1 MILQK
6 TSLIVLAAILT
17 GCSTI
22 GIQTSATDQA
32 ASDVRAEVR
41 RLACDG
47 FSVITYSRLDTR
59 ETKAQVQGH
68 NARLACLCAADCP
81 EKARLRLEPV
91 KDR

>member
-1 MILQK
+1 M
-6 TSLIVLAAILT
+6 LT

-32 ASDVRAEVR
+32 ALDVRGEVR

-47 FSVITYSRLDTR
+47 FSLITYSRLDTK

-68 NARLACLCAADCP
+68 NARWACLCAADCP
-81 EKARLRLEPV
+81 EKGKERVEP
-91 KDR
+91 DRGR